1 MTQSIKELDPS
12 VTANNLVVE
21 KDGMK
26 ILKSLDFSVS
36 KGSITGLIG
45 PSGSGKTTLIRA
57 IVGLQ
62 KIASGELEVFGQ
74 PAGSKELRKRI
85 GYVSQSMAIYTD
97 LTVKQNLTYFA
108 TIVGAKKSQ
117 INKVLK
123 QVDLFDKK
131 DYIVEVLSGGERA
144 RTSLAIALLGNPDFL
159 VLDEP
164 TVGLDPLLRRDLWNL
179 FRTMASQGRT
189 LLISSH
195 VMDEAERCDDVFLLR
210 GGALLWQDSRIDL
223 LKNTKTK
230 TIEAAFLQLVE
241 KRGDV

>member
-1 MTQSIKELDPS
+1 MTQSLKELGPS

-45 PSGSGKTTLIRA
+45 PSGSGKTTLMRA

-62 KIASGELEVFGQ
+62 KIASGQLEVFGQ

-97 LTVKQNLTYFA
+97 LTVEQNLTYFA

-144 RTSLAIALLGNPDFL
+144 RTSLAIALLGNPEFL

-164 TVGLDPLLRRDLWNL
+164 TVGLDPLLRRDLWDL
-179 FRTMASQGRT
+179 FRTMALRGRT

-210 GGALLWQDSRIDL
+210 DGALLWQDSRIEL
-223 LKNTKTK
+223 LKNTKTE